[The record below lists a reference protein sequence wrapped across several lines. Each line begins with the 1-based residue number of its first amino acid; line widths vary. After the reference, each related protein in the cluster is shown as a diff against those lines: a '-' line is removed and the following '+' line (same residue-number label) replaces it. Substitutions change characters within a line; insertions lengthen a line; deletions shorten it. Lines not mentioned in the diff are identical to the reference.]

1 MITMFKNIDEM
12 IDLYFDTGKY
22 EETTDLCMSFT
33 SYGSDK
39 GNHHNYS
46 TFYNYIFSHIKND
59 NLNIFEVGLGTNNPN
74 IPSTMGVNG
83 RPGASL
89 RGWRDYFPNSMI
101 YGGDVDK
108 GCLFNEERIKTFY
121 IDQTDNKVMEECWN
135 NETLK
140 DIEFDILVDDGL
152 HEYNANKNFFEN
164 SIHKLKK
171 GGIYILEDISEEY
184 LNEVEVWF
192 EDLKN
197 SNEYFYVETVTLPI
211 PTEVQENNRLGVL
224 IK

>member
-1 MITMFKNIDEM
+1 MTMFKNIDEM

-22 EETTDLCMSFT
+22 EATTDLCRSFT
-33 SYGSDK
+33 AYGSDK
-39 GNHHNYS
+39 GSNHNYS
-46 TFYNYIFSHIKND
+46 TFYDYIFSHIKND
-59 NLNIFEVGLGTNNPN
+59 KLNIFEVGLGTNNPD

-101 YGGDVDK
+101 YGGDVDQ
-108 GCLFNEERIKTFY
+108 GCLFEEERIKTFY

-135 NETLK
+135 NEILK

-152 HEYNANKNFFEN
+152 HEYNANRNFFEN

-171 GGIYILEDISEEY
+171 GGIYILEDISEAY
-184 LNEVEVWF
+184 LDDIENWF
-192 EDLKN
+192 KELTD
-197 SNEYFYVETVTLPI
+197 SGEYFYVETVTLPI
-211 PTEVQENNRLGVL
+211 PTCIQENNRLGV
-224 IK
+224 IVK